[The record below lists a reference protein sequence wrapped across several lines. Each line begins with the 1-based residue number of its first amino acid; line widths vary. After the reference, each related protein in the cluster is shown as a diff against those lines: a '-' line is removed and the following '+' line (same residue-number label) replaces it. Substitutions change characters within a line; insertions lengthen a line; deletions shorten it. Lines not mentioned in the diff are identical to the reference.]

1 VKNVA
6 GSGGK
11 WLDVS
16 AERFPGWIAS
26 FSIRHG
32 VSGVGGSLAHSG
44 VPGSDQTPLA
54 PGAALAVTFGDDHV
68 SFTAEDG
75 SVAEC
80 YPPFPPPGGVAMLGI
95 PGADAAIGAAAGP
108 ASGAARTPAPSSAA
122 DVVAISAALAAHA
135 RRPRTVGVL
144 LVRLGGYAAGVF
156 TGYPPALQEAKV
168 GSRLVHGRSAAG
180 GWSQH
185 RFARRREK
193 QANEA
198 LDAAAD
204 AAVLIFTKG
213 GMGGKPTPGRPA
225 AAGQPAATRLDAVV
239 LGGDRR
245 AVAELRD
252 DPRLVPYFR
261 LATERFL
268 TVPDPKRA
276 VLLETPRLFTAVRI
290 RLTET

>member
-1 VKNVA
+1 MKNGA

-26 FSIRHG
+26 FSVRHG
-32 VSGVGGSLAHSG
+32 LPAAGEAAGSGGADTSKQGSAG
-44 VPGSDQTPLA
+44 
-54 PGAALAVTFGDDHV
+54 PGAALLVTFGDDHA

-80 YPPFPPPGGVAMLGI
+80 YPPFPPPGGASMLAANA
-95 PGADAAIGAAAGP
+95 GADCAADPAGP
-108 ASGAARTPAPSSAA
+108 ASPA
-122 DVVAISAALAAHA
+122 DVAAIAEAFAAHA

-156 TGYPPALQEAKV
+156 TGYPPALQDAKV

-204 AAVLIFTKG
+204 AAVMIF
-213 GMGGKPTPGRPA
+213 GKQIATVRSKSQITARSGEASAGRRPQPT
-225 AAGQPAATRLDAVV
+225 ATGLDAVV

-252 DPRLVPYFR
+252 DPRLAPYFK
-261 LATERFL
+261 LAAERFL

-276 VLLETPRLFTAVRI
+276 VLVETPRLFTSVRI

>member
-1 VKNVA
+1 VNNVT

-16 AERFPGWIAS
+16 AERLPGWIAS
-26 FSIRHG
+26 FAVRHG
-32 VSGVGGSLAHSG
+32 VSDPSAGSGEVLT
-44 VPGSDQTPLA
+44 V
-54 PGAALAVTFGDDHV
+54 AVGDDHV
-68 SFTAEDG
+68 SFTAQDG
-75 SVAEC
+75 AVAQC
-80 YPPFPPPGGVAMLGI
+80 YPPFPPAGGVTALLEEVTPPPRLDDPDVFDNPSGSGHEGG
-95 PGADAAIGAAAGP
+95 PDDPAAIAE
-108 ASGAARTPAPSSAA
+108 
-122 DVVAISAALAAHA
+122 ALAAHA
-135 RRPRTVGVL
+135 RKPRTVGVL

-156 TGYPPALQEAKV
+156 TGYPPVLGAAKI

-198 LDAAAD
+198 LGAAAD
-204 AAVLIFTKG
+204 AAVMIFG
-213 GMGGKPTPGRPA
+213 GA
-225 AAGQPAATRLDAVV
+225 AAVRSTSQKRATTSGAAAAVRPQPRAARLDAVV

-245 AVAELRD
+245 AVADLRD
-252 DPRLVPYFR
+252 DPRLTPYFG

-276 VLLETPRLFTAVRI
+276 VLLEAAKQFTAVRI
-290 RLTET
+290 WLTEP

>member
-1 VKNVA
+1 VKNVV

-16 AERFPGWIAS
+16 ADRLPGWIAS
-26 FSIRHG
+26 FAVRHG
-32 VSGVGGSLAHSG
+32 VSGATGQSGETLA
-44 VPGSDQTPLA
+44 V
-54 PGAALAVTFGDDHV
+54 ALADGYVA
-68 SFTAEDG
+68 FTATDG
-75 SVAEC
+75 SVAQC
-80 YPPFPPPGGVAMLGI
+80 YPPFPPAGGLAALVGR
-95 PGADAAIGAAAGP
+95 AAIPRTIDDQTNFDNP
-108 ASGAARTPAPSSAA
+108 AVFDNPTVFDINPTEFADPA
-122 DVVAISAALAAHA
+122 VVAEALAAHA

-156 TGYPPALQEAKV
+156 TGYPPVLGDAKV
-168 GSRLVHGRSAAG
+168 GSRPVHGRSAAG

-198 LDAAAD
+198 LSAAAD
-204 AAVLIFTKG
+204 AAVMIFGGGAGTGKG
-213 GMGGKPTPGRPA
+213 GAGGRPR
-225 AAGQPAATRLDAVV
+225 PRATRLDAVV

-245 AVAELRD
+245 AVADLRD
-252 DPRLVPYFR
+252 DPRLAPYFG

-276 VLLETPRLFTAVRI
+276 VLLEAAKQFTAVRI
-290 RLTET
+290 WLTET